1 MEMLVEGGWS
11 AVLRVPAL
19 QSDEDL
25 AISLL
30 TKAGVYVHPGHFYD
44 FRQSGYMVI
53 SLIVAEKEFAE
64 GIRRVLTYFASQMLP
79 A

>member
-1 MEMLVEGGWS
+1 LTCEGGWS

-25 AISLL
+25 VISLL
-30 TKAGVYVHPGHFYD
+30 TKAGVHVHPGHFYD

-64 GIRRVLTYFASQMLP
+64 GIRRVLTYFD
-79 A
+79 